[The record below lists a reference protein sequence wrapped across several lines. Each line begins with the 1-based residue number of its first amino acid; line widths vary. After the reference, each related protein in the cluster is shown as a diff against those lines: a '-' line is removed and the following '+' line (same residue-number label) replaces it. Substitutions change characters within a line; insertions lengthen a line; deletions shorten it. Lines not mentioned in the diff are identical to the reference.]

1 MAKQGKEKCQIAGSK
16 LLGCLWLLLVA
27 EWLPTLRRRGMGS
40 REAQVEQRHCLRVN
54 ELCKQFLITCLFGS
68 HSISYFPGRVEWGSA
83 GQALRQGVRGVGGR
97 GYHSKQQA
105 ANRRAALEQQSSTVA
120 QQPIEADFK
129 LNWINRSPRTRS
141 AGNEVLPRPPDHV
154 TVGQEL
160 KSALKRL
167 TVSFSVA
174 NRIECT
180 LTDPD
185 TKCWLNWT
193 FIQYVD
199 RKALMKLF
207 DRRGT
212 FILSNIYRTAAKD

>member
-1 MAKQGKEKCQIAGSK
+1 MPKGEQSMAKQGREKCQIAGSK

-154 TVGQEL
+154 TVGHGIEKRTKEIDSFVFRSESYRMHSDRSGYEMLIEL
-160 KSALKRL
+160 DFHSICGSQSSDE
-167 TVSFSVA
+167 TV
-174 NRIECT
+174 RQT
-180 LTDPD
+180 RD
-185 TKCWLNWT
+185 
-193 FIQYVD
+193 
-199 RKALMKLF
+199 
-207 DRRGT
+207 
-212 FILSNIYRTAAKD
+212 IYII